1 MDSAV
6 DRTPGRKQ
14 VARDHVIA
22 CSTHHPPRD
31 GTGRQPGSQ
40 GGGLGELPPEG
51 GFSRN
56 TVPVPERP
64 PKVDQLRPRVVVL
77 CHCRLAAPRS
87 PPPGLPHAP
96 RRARSS
102 TPLTPTTR
110 QNHRP
115 SQRLHSDALHSK
127 THGMALGNLNF
138 LGKRDQGRG
147 HRARHRGQ
155 VQTSS
160 HRAPGQAAGI
170 TPKSHKPV

>member
-6 DRTPGRKQ
+6 DRAPGRKQ

-56 TVPVPERP
+56 TVPAPERP
-64 PKVDQLRPRVVVL
+64 PKVDQLRPRVAVL

-87 PPPGLPHAP
+87 PPLGLPHAP
-96 RRARSS
+96 RRGCSS
-102 TPLTPTTR
+102 TPLTPATR

-115 SQRLHSDALHSK
+115 SQRLHSDALRSK

-147 HRARHRGQ
+147 HGARHRGQ
-155 VQTSS
+155 VQTSPR
-160 HRAPGQAAGI
+160 RAPGQE
-170 TPKSHKPV
+170 T